1 MKSSLSISKIAELA
15 ARWYVF
21 AMIWIYGFG
30 KITGQQFYRQGHL
43 PETIANK
50 TVSALSAFELAWTFF
65 GYSSTYILF
74 IGLSQL
80 LGGILL
86 LWNRSKLLGVAV
98 LLPILLNIVVVDVV
112 YEVGAATNSA
122 LFYLILL
129 LFILYFNRRKVIVAL
144 QALTSKRSPQ
154 TVSFKQRG
162 IESALVLCVL
172 IIVFWVETVLL
183 KMI

>member
-1 MKSSLSISKIAELA
+1 MSKIAELA

-21 AMIWIYGFG
+21 VMIWIYGFG
-30 KITGQQFYRQGHL
+30 KIMGQQFYRQGHL

-74 IGLSQL
+74 IGFSQV

-98 LLPILLNIVVVDVV
+98 LLPLLLNIVIVDVV
-112 YEVGAATNSA
+112 YEVGGATISA
-122 LFYLILL
+122 LFYLVLL
-129 LFILYFNRRKVIVAL
+129 LYILYFNRQKVMTAL
-144 QALTSKRSPQ
+144 QVLTPKRAAQ
-154 TVSFKQRG
+154 TDRFKQRG
-162 IESALVLCVL
+162 IEGALVLCVL
-172 IIVFWVETVLL
+172 IIVFWVETVLIKL
-183 KMI
+183 I